1 MYKTFAISALIIGV
15 FIVIA
20 AAIFRP
26 GSPSRNAASTQIKAL
41 SPALVKK
48 FMLDATLKNGQISG
62 RFFNPNVGVT
72 VTNITIEATLKDEG
86 SSPSKSLPRIFNVAA
101 IAQPQAM
108 SSEFRVKASALDP
121 ERYTLR
127 ITGAFGGSSPL

>member
-1 MYKTFAISALIIGV
+1 MYKKFAISALIIGV

-20 AAIFRP
+20 AAVFRP

-41 SPALVKK
+41 SPALTKK
-48 FMLDATLKNGQISG
+48 FVLNATLKNGQISG
-62 RFFNPNVGVT
+62 RFFNPNADVT

-86 SSPSKSLPRIFNVAA
+86 SSPNKPLPRIFNVAA

-108 SSEFRVKASALDP
+108 SSEFRVKAGALD
-121 ERYTLR
+121 
-127 ITGAFGGSSPL
+127 